1 MPQEQIVPNRGES
14 KEKRRAGE
22 GEGEGGIHS
31 SYELAMKLIKNS
43 VFDFAVVHK
52 HLAFYRKYL
61 DGKCFLKRVI
71 GDTPYFSWVHFI
83 DEMVR

>member
-1 MPQEQIVPNRGES
+1 MPHEQIVPNRGES
-14 KEKRRAGE
+14 KEKRGAGE
-22 GEGEGGIHS
+22 GEIHS
-31 SYELAMKLIKNS
+31 YKLAIKLIKNS

-83 DEMVR
+83 DETVR